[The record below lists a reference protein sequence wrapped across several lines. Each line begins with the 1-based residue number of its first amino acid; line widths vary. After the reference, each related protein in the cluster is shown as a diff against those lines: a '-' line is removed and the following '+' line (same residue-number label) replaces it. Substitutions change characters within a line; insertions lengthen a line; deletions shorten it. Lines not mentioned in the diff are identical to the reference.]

1 MLPFDVEID
10 YSTVEVIND
19 ELITIEATT
28 FKPDIIIK
36 TDEVIFMIEFES
48 SHVDIERKKRFK
60 VYVSVYDYKEN
71 QEHKPIFFSVISTV
85 ENTKLAEHK
94 LNNGDYFSFP
104 IISVADLDM
113 DKIINNIKTKI
124 ENNGVFEAEELIQ
137 LALTPIMPKKRSD
150 CIKQFYAVADLMSQ
164 IDFPDDESKEST
176 VAIVLMLS
184 ELYFDKNDSLRKRI
198 QGVYMERVDCIQEA
212 FQEKFDEGKLFV
224 AQNMLDE
231 GVDIETIL
239 KVTEL
244 TPEAINDLKNQ
255 EELF

>member
-124 ENNGVFEAEELIQ
+124 ENNDVFEAEELIQ
-137 LALTPIMPKKRSD
+137 LALTPIMPKK
-150 CIKQFYAVADLMSQ
+150 
-164 IDFPDDESKEST
+164 T
-176 VAIVLMLS
+176 
-184 ELYFDKNDSLRKRI
+184 
-198 QGVYMERVDCIQEA
+198 
-212 FQEKFDEGKLFV
+212 
-224 AQNMLDE
+224 
-231 GVDIETIL
+231 
-239 KVTEL
+239 
-244 TPEAINDLKNQ
+244 
-255 EELF
+255 